1 MHESL
6 ISTSANTSSGFSTL
20 AMHLTLFRTQRV
32 RTKNQIK
39 DMVEI
44 SECPPANDAIRSL
57 TQGGIEQNDEG
68 SSDLRRIGQTTTG
81 RREVQI
87 KAAVTLLT

>member
-1 MHESL
+1 
-6 ISTSANTSSGFSTL
+6 
-20 AMHLTLFRTQRV
+20 MHLTLFRTQRV
-32 RTKNQIK
+32 RTKIEVK
-39 DMVEI
+39 DMAEI
-44 SECPPANDAIRSL
+44 SDCPPANDAIRSL

-68 SSDLRRIGQTTTG
+68 SSDLERKIRQTTTG